1 MISRTKIDDM
11 LYKLHTEA
19 EATDNTYAIWG
30 EYAIRSYVLTGRAST
45 TWIKALMKA
54 NPRKILS
61 RIARAET
68 GLDSEAMKV
77 VHKYLKRYCGLEQ
90 MPTD

>member
-1 MISRTKIDDM
+1 MLSRTKIDDM
-11 LYKLHTEA
+11 LYRLHVEA
-19 EATDNTYAIWG
+19 ESTGNTYAIWG

-45 TWIKALMKA
+45 TWIKTLMKA

>member
-1 MISRTKIDDM
+1 MLSSTKIDDM
-11 LYKLHTEA
+11 LYRLHIEA
-19 EATDNTYAIWG
+19 ETTGDIYAIWG

>member
-1 MISRTKIDDM
+1 MLSSTKINDM
-11 LYKLHTEA
+11 LYRLHIEA
-19 EATDNTYAIWG
+19 ETTGDIYAIWG

>member
-1 MISRTKIDDM
+1 MLSRTKIDDM
-11 LYKLHTEA
+11 LYRLHIEA
-19 EATDNTYAIWG
+19 EAIGDTYAIWG

-77 VHKYLKRYCGLEQ
+77 DHKYLKRYCGLEQ

>member
-1 MISRTKIDDM
+1 MLSSTKINDM
-11 LYKLHTEA
+11 LYRLHIEA
-19 EATDNTYAIWG
+19 ETTGDIYAIWG

-61 RIARAET
+61 RIAKAET
-68 GLDSEAMKV
+68 GLDSETMKI
-77 VHKYLKRYCGLEQ
+77 VHHYLFRYCGLEQ
-90 MPTD
+90 MPTG

>member
-1 MISRTKIDDM
+1 MISRIEIDNM
-11 LYKLHTEA
+11 LYRLHMEA
-19 EATDNTYAIWG
+19 EATGDTYAIWG

-68 GLDSEAMKV
+68 GLDSEAMEV